1 MSARLLIPF
10 LLFTLSL
17 MSFCEGRPKN
27 DKKEPVLLMALEV
40 QLDGVTLSKTAFP
53 VCHAERGATVEEPQ
67 KALSFSFKPK
77 HAIAWMSGSGIT
89 VTPIKTKP
97 NQPIE
102 ASVQIWQARA
112 DHDWLTIGLSFYS
125 DDGILMNAI
134 HIAHLKRRDRTEIAA
149 GLVVLTCPA
158 KRGK

>member
-17 MSFCEGRPKN
+17 GSFCEGRPKN
-27 DKKEPVLLMALEV
+27 DKIQPVLLMDLEV
-40 QLDGVTLSKTAFP
+40 QLDGITLFRTAFP

-67 KALSFSFKPK
+67 KTITFSFRPK
-77 HAIAWMSGSGIT
+77 HAIAWMNGSGIT
-89 VTPIKTKP
+89 VTPMKTKP
-97 NQPIE
+97 NQLIE
-102 ASVQIWQARA
+102 GSIQIWQAGA
-112 DHDWLTIGLSFYS
+112 DSDWLTIGLSFYS
-125 DDGILMNAI
+125 DNRILIHAI
-134 HIAHLKRRDRTEIAA
+134 HIAHLKKRDRTEIAA